1 MKRSIYA
8 AIAGCL
14 AMLAT
19 TGVVALATAAPGQ
32 PSQPLQNRAEAELTA
47 GLDQAIERQL
57 YEVKTRLLGLGG

>member
-1 MKRSIYA
+1 
-8 AIAGCL
+8 
-14 AMLAT
+14 MLAT